1 MLADWLTILKS
12 GLARHHATDRICGA
26 TSTSGVA
33 AAWRRLYPYF
43 RRHRTHALLGAM
55 FIGLGT
61 LVGFAPPLITR
72 YLVDKVILPG
82 RLEPVLMVVGLLA
95 ACLAAEKI
103 LRLAEEFCFARF
115 EQGGLLDIQEDLI
128 SRTLRL
134 PKAFFDEQQT
144 GYLTRR
150 LTEDVESLRFLFSD
164 VLANAAGQT
173 LRLAGAAGFLFYL
186 EWRIALLMLALL
198 PALAWA
204 LRYFSR
210 KVYLLSRER
219 LERQAEA
226 AGQIQESLADATT
239 IKVLASSAGAAG
251 KIMASLLKAFGATLK
266 QSTVGSLAGV
276 ITQSIPGAGR
286 ALALA
291 AGAVLVI
298 RGEWTLGSLLAFQA
312 YLSGVF
318 GPAQYL
324 VSVNLRLQQ
333 ARAALERVSAL
344 FDIALEKEKAG
355 TVHAEKLTG
364 EIEFRWVSFAYDG
377 VAPVLKD
384 LALHIRP
391 GEAVAVMGPSGVGK
405 TTLVSLM
412 LQFYKPTAGEI
423 YFDGRPAS
431 EYDLDALRR
440 RMGYVPQRPLLTSGT
455 IMDNILCGKP
465 EATVETVV
473 SSARLA
479 GLHEEVLSFPR
490 GYQTTVGE
498 GGLKLSEGQ
507 KQRVALA
514 RALVM
519 DPDILILDEPT
530 ASLDAPTEQSIL
542 DGLSAWR
549 KNRTLFVVTHRISLA
564 RRCDR
569 VLCLDGDR
577 LVEDGHQPEIDR
589 ETACGIALEPIA
601 ATGDSTGDSLTM
613 QGLWD
618 TQNIKI

>member
-1 MLADWLTILKS
+1 MLAAWLTVLKS
-12 GLARHHATDRICGA
+12 GLACRSAADRIRTGA
-26 TSTSGVA
+26 PNAEVL

-43 RRHRTHALLGAM
+43 LRHRTHMRLGAM
-55 FIGLGT
+55 FIALGT
-61 LVGFAPPLITR
+61 LVGLGPPLITR
-72 YLVDKVILPG
+72 YLVDQVILAN

-103 LRLAEEFCFARF
+103 MRLAEEFCFSRF

-164 VLANAAGQT
+164 VLANAAGQA
-173 LRLAGAAGFLFYL
+173 LRLAGATGFLFYL
-186 EWRIALLMLALL
+186 EWRIALPMLVLL
-198 PALAWA
+198 PASAWV
-204 LRYFSR
+204 LKYFSR

-219 LERQAEA
+219 LEHQAEA
-226 AGQIQESLADATT
+226 AGRIQESLADATT
-239 IKVLASSAGAAG
+239 IKALAVSTGVAG
-251 KIMASLLKAFGATLK
+251 KVMASLLKAFGAALK
-266 QSTVGSLAGV
+266 QSVVGSLAGV
-276 ITQSIPGAGR
+276 ITQSIPGVGR

-291 AGAVLVI
+291 AGAILVI

-324 VSVNLRLQQ
+324 ASVNLRLQQ

-344 FDIALEKEKAG
+344 FDIAPEKEKAG
-355 TVHAEKLTG
+355 TVHVEKLAG
-364 EIEFRWVSFAYDG
+364 EIQFRCVSFAYAG
-377 VAPVLKD
+377 EEPVLKD
-384 LALHIRP
+384 LSMQVQP

-405 TTLVSLM
+405 TTLVSL
-412 LQFYKPTAGEI
+412 LLRFYKPTAGEI

-431 EYDLDALRR
+431 DYELDSLRR
-440 RMGYVPQRPLLTSGT
+440 RMGYVPQRPRLTSGT
-455 IMDNILCGKP
+455 IMDNILCGDP
-465 EATVETVV
+465 EAPAERVL

-479 GLHEEVLSFPR
+479 GIHDEILSFPR
-490 GYQTTVGE
+490 GYQTPVGE

-507 KQRVALA
+507 KQRLALA

-530 ASLDAPTEQSIL
+530 AALDEPAERSLLDA
-542 DGLSAWR
+542 LSAWR
-549 KNRTLFVVTHRISLA
+549 RERTLFVVTHRPSLA

-569 VLCLDGDR
+569 VLFLDGNR
-577 LVEDGHQPEIDR
+577 LVEDDR
-589 ETACGIALEPIA
+589 FAE
-601 ATGDSTGDSLTM
+601 GDSRAGCVPPLETTAAGEDSLTIRDF
-613 QGLWD
+613 LY
-618 TQNIKI
+618 TQDVKG